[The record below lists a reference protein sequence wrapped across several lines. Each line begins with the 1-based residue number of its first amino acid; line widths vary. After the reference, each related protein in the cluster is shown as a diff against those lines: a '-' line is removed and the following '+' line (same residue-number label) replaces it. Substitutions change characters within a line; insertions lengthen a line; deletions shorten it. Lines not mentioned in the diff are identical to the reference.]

1 MHISYWP
8 NFRFRSTYEDFFLP
22 ELKVEF
28 HIWRFLNYVTSSSGK
43 HMSLS
48 QISVP
53 VIQMKILILVAITKP
68 KKMYTPVKNVMRIMF
83 GLHGLLSC
91 TLYKTNFNRLIFSL
105 EVLMLMNW
113 FKSTQILQ
121 FLSFYNSQLSFDS
134 FTSWLLLLKYGYGY
148 GYDVYISP

>member
-1 MHISYWP
+1 MEISSWS
-8 NFRFRSTYEDFFLP
+8 NFRLSSTYEYFLIMWVP
-22 ELKVEF
+22 VQVN
-28 HIWRFLNYVTSSSGK
+28 IW
-43 HMSLS
+43 SLS

-53 VIQMKILILVAITKP
+53 VKQMKILIWVAITKP
-68 KKMYTPVKNVMRIMF
+68 KKIYTPVKNVMRIMF

-121 FLSFYNSQLSFDS
+121 FLSFYNSQLLFDS

>member
-1 MHISYWP
+1 MKISSWP
-8 NFRFRSTYEDFFLP
+8 NLRLSFTYEDFLIMWLP
-22 ELKVEF
+22 VQVN
-28 HIWRFLNYVTSSSGK
+28 IW
-43 HMSLS
+43 SLS

-68 KKMYTPVKNVMRIMF
+68 KKIYTPVKNVMRIMF

-121 FLSFYNSQLSFDS
+121 FLSFYNSQLLFDS

>member
-1 MHISYWP
+1 MKISSWP
-8 NFRFRSTYEDFFLP
+8 NLRLSFTYEDFLIMWLP
-22 ELKVEF
+22 VQVN
-28 HIWRFLNYVTSSSGK
+28 IWN
-43 HMSLS
+43 LS

-53 VIQMKILILVAITKP
+53 VIQMKILILVAISKP

-121 FLSFYNSQLSFDS
+121 FLSFYNSQLLFDS

>member
-1 MHISYWP
+1 MKISSWP
-8 NFRFRSTYEDFFLP
+8 NLRLSFTYEDFLIMWLP
-22 ELKVEF
+22 VPVN
-28 HIWRFLNYVTSSSGK
+28 IW
-43 HMSLS
+43 SLS

-68 KKMYTPVKNVMRIMF
+68 KKIYTPVKNVMRIMF

-91 TLYKTNFNRLIFSL
+91 TLYKTNFNCLIFSL

-121 FLSFYNSQLSFDS
+121 FLSFYNSQLLFDS

>member
-1 MHISYWP
+1 
-8 NFRFRSTYEDFFLP
+8 
-22 ELKVEF
+22 
-28 HIWRFLNYVTSSSGK
+28 
-43 HMSLS
+43 MSLS

-105 EVLMLMNW
+105 EVLMLMN
-113 FKSTQILQ
+113 
-121 FLSFYNSQLSFDS
+121 
-134 FTSWLLLLKYGYGY
+134 
-148 GYDVYISP
+148 